1 MSPNVEKG
9 KRGHWAVGGG
19 EVGGSVFDNWCL
31 IFCGEDTAGRGLL
44 WRVSA
49 AHRPDTVVGKI
60 QPIPEVGVNA
70 YPRGP
75 GQCPIPQPNP
85 NPQITPTY
93 LSNAIRIQHSVP

>member
-31 IFCGEDTAGRGLL
+31 IFCGQDTAGRGLL

-75 GQCPIPQPNP
+75 GHGPERSPFPSLTL
-85 NPQITPTY
+85 TPKLLLPTF
-93 LSNAIRIQHSVP
+93 